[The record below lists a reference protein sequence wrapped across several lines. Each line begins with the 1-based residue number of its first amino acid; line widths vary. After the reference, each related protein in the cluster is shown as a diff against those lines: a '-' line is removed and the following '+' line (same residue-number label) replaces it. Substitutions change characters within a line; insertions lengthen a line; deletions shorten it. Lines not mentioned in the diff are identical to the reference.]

1 MALCRTLLFKRR
13 GQRVAAK
20 GLDYGQHS
28 GMTPALHLEILDL
41 RHFSAG
47 NLKPVLEAESRVW
60 NERLR
65 WDFQASANLLLQY
78 LDSRLLPGYVAI
90 ENGRICGYVFCV
102 YENEK
107 ALVGDVFAMLSAT
120 NPQSTED
127 VERYLLEHMIEL
139 LQHSPG
145 VERIESQLLLRPHG
159 THAETLRNAGFQ
171 IYERLFMELE
181 LSSARLLEGP
191 PDSGPDG
198 VLDELELRPWRDSD
212 FAAAGHLIAHAYEG
226 HLDGIINDQ
235 YRSVSG
241 SLRFLHN
248 IVRFPGCG
256 IFDASASRVLA
267 YRDREEIAAL
277 LLCSRVR
284 EDVGHV
290 TQICVSQQYR
300 RRGLGAWL
308 LADCSRALRR
318 SGFQAL
324 TLTVTR
330 QNSEAVALYHRSGFV
345 TRQTFDA
352 MVWDRRPRART

>member
-1 MALCRTLLFKRR
+1 MKRS
-13 GQRVAAK
+13 GAV
-20 GLDYGQHS
+20 HS
-28 GMTPALHLEILDL
+28 FSTRMTPALHLEILDL
-41 RHFSAG
+41 RHFSASY
-47 NLKPVLEAESRVW
+47 LKPVLEAESRVW
-60 NERLR
+60 DQRLR
-65 WDFQASANLLLQY
+65 WDFHASANLLLQY

-102 YENEK
+102 YESEK
-107 ALVGDVFAMLSAT
+107 ALVGDVFAVPSVA
-120 NPQSTED
+120 NPQSPAD
-127 VERYLLEHMIEL
+127 VERRLLEHMIEL
-139 LQHSPG
+139 LQNSPG
-145 VERIESQLLLRPHG
+145 VDRIESQLLLRPHG
-159 THAETLRNAGFQ
+159 THTETLRNAGFQ

-181 LSSARLLEGP
+181 LSTASLLGGSEGK
-191 PDSGPDG
+191 GME
-198 VLDELELRPWRDSD
+198 ELELRTWRDSD
-212 FAAAGHLIAHAYEG
+212 FSAAGHLIAHAYEG

-235 YRSVSG
+235 YRSVAG

-256 IFDASASRVLA
+256 LFDPSASRVLA
-267 YRDREEIAAL
+267 YRGREEIVAL

-290 TQICVSQQYR
+290 TQICVSRKYR

-308 LADCSRALRR
+308 LADCSRALRL

-330 QNSEAVALYHRSGFV
+330 ENADAVALYHRSGFV

-352 MVWDRRPRART
+352 MVWERRARARA

>member
-1 MALCRTLLFKRR
+1 
-13 GQRVAAK
+13 
-20 GLDYGQHS
+20 
-28 GMTPALHLEILDL
+28 MTPALHLEILDL

-107 ALVGDVFAMLSAT
+107 ALVGDVFAMPSAT
-120 NPQSTED
+120 QSTAD
-127 VERYLLEHMIEL
+127 VERQLLEHMIEL

-145 VERIESQLLLRPHG
+145 VDRIESQLLLRPHG
-159 THAETLRNAGFQ
+159 THAESLRNAGFQ

-181 LSSARLLEGP
+181 LSSANLLEDP
-191 PDSGPDG
+191 PNGT
-198 VLDELELRPWRDSD
+198 LDELELRAWRDSD

-256 IFDASASRVLA
+256 LFDASASRVLA
-267 YRDREEIAAL
+267 YRGREEIAAL

-284 EDVGHV
+284 QDVGHV
-290 TQICVSQQYR
+290 TQICVNRQYR

-330 QNSEAVALYHRSGFV
+330 QNSEAVALYLRSGFI

-352 MVWDRRPRART
+352 LVWDRRTRARG

>member
-1 MALCRTLLFKRR
+1 
-13 GQRVAAK
+13 
-20 GLDYGQHS
+20 
-28 GMTPALHLEILDL
+28 MTPALNLEILDL

-47 NLKPVLEAESRVW
+47 HLKPVLEAESRVW
-60 NERLR
+60 NDRLR
-65 WDFQASANLLLQY
+65 WDFHASANLLLQY
-78 LDSRLLPGYVAI
+78 LDSHLLPGYVAM

-102 YENEK
+102 YESEK
-107 ALVGDVFAMLSAT
+107 ALVGDVFAMPSAT
-120 NPQSTED
+120 NPDLAPE
-127 VERYLLEHMIEL
+127 VERCLLEHMIEL

-145 VERIESQLLLRPHG
+145 VDRIESQLLLRPHS
-159 THAETLRNAGFQ
+159 THAATLRNAGFQ

-181 LSSARLLEGP
+181 LSSASLLEGP
-191 PDSGPDG
+191 TGG
-198 VLDELELRPWRDSD
+198 QIEGLELRSWKDSD

-226 HLDGIINDQ
+226 HLDGVINDQ

-256 IFDASASRVLA
+256 LFDPSASRVLA

-284 EDVGHV
+284 GEVGHV
-290 TQICVSQQYR
+290 TQICVSPEYR

-308 LADCSRALRR
+308 LADCSRALR
-318 SGFQAL
+318 SCGFQAL

-330 QNSEAVALYHRSGFV
+330 QNAEAVALYHRSGFI

-352 MVWDRRPRART
+352 MVWERRGRSRA

>member
-1 MALCRTLLFKRR
+1 
-13 GQRVAAK
+13 
-20 GLDYGQHS
+20 
-28 GMTPALHLEILDL
+28 MTPALHLEILDL

-47 NLKPVLEAESRVW
+47 NLKPVLEEESRVW
-60 NERLR
+60 DDRLR
-65 WDFQASANLLLQY
+65 WDFHASANLLLQY
-78 LDSRLLPGYVAI
+78 LDSRLLPGFVAI

-107 ALVGDVFAMLSAT
+107 ALVGDVFAMPSPSNAASAA
-120 NPQSTED
+120 E
-127 VERYLLEHMIEL
+127 VERSLLEHIIEL

-159 THAETLRNAGFQ
+159 THTETLRNSGFQ
-171 IYERLFMELE
+171 IYERLFMELQ
-181 LSSARLLEGP
+181 LDSAMFEGAAEP
-191 PDSGPDG
+191 K
-198 VLDELELRPWRDSD
+198 LDELELRPWKDSD
-212 FAAAGHLIAHAYEG
+212 FSAAGHLIATAYEG

-256 IFDASASRVLA
+256 LFDASSSRVLA
-267 YRDREEIAAL
+267 FRGREEIAAM
-277 LLCSRVR
+277 LLCSKVR
-284 EDVGHV
+284 EEVGHV
-290 TQICVSQQYR
+290 TQICVSRQYR

-318 SGFQAL
+318 SGFRAL

-330 QNSEAVALYHRSGFV
+330 QNTEAVALYLRCGFV
-345 TRQTFDA
+345 IRQTFDA
-352 MVWDRRPRART
+352 MVWDRRARGRA

>member
-1 MALCRTLLFKRR
+1 
-13 GQRVAAK
+13 
-20 GLDYGQHS
+20 
-28 GMTPALHLEILDL
+28 MTPALNLEILDL
-41 RHFSAG
+41 RHFSASY
-47 NLKPVLEAESRVW
+47 LKPVLEEESRVW
-60 NERLR
+60 DQRLR
-65 WDFQASANLLLQY
+65 WDFHASANLLLQY
-78 LDSRLLPGYVAI
+78 LDSRLLPGYVAM

-102 YENEK
+102 YESEK
-107 ALVGDVFAMLSAT
+107 ALVGDVFAIPSAT
-120 NPQSTED
+120 NTQSPAD
-127 VERYLLEHMIEL
+127 IERRLLEHMIEL

-145 VERIESQLLLRPHG
+145 VDRIESQLLLRPHG
-159 THAETLRNAGFQ
+159 THTETLRNAGFQ

-181 LSSARLLEGP
+181 LSSASLAGGPEGR
-191 PDSGPDG
+191 
-198 VLDELELRPWRDSD
+198 VTDELELRTWRDSD
-212 FAAAGHLIAHAYEG
+212 FSAAGHLIAQAYEG

-235 YRSVSG
+235 YRSVAG

-256 IFDASASRVLA
+256 LFDPSASRVLA
-267 YRDREEIAAL
+267 YRGREEIAAL

-290 TQICVSQQYR
+290 TQICVSRKYR

-308 LADCSRALRR
+308 LADCSRALRL

-330 QNSEAVALYHRSGFV
+330 DNSEAVALYHRSGFV

-352 MVWDRRPRART
+352 MVWERHGRARA

>member
-1 MALCRTLLFKRR
+1 
-13 GQRVAAK
+13 
-20 GLDYGQHS
+20 
-28 GMTPALHLEILDL
+28 MTPALHLEILDL

-107 ALVGDVFAMLSAT
+107 ALVGDVFAMPSAA
-120 NPQSTED
+120 NPQSTAD
-127 VERYLLEHMIEL
+127 VERSLLEHMIEL

-145 VERIESQLLLRPHG
+145 VDRIESQLLLRPHG

-181 LSSARLLEGP
+181 LST
-191 PDSGPDG
+191 
-198 VLDELELRPWRDSD
+198 WRDSD
-212 FAAAGHLIAHAYEG
+212 FAAAGQLIAHAYEG

-256 IFDASASRVLA
+256 LFDASASRVLA

-290 TQICVSQQYR
+290 TQICVNQRYR

-324 TLTVTR
+324 TLTVTK
-330 QNSEAVALYHRSGFV
+330 QNSEAVALYLRSGFI

-352 MVWDRRPRART
+352 LVWERRTRAR

>member
-1 MALCRTLLFKRR
+1 
-13 GQRVAAK
+13 
-20 GLDYGQHS
+20 
-28 GMTPALHLEILDL
+28 MTPALHLEILDL

-107 ALVGDVFAMLSAT
+107 ALVGDVFAMPSAA

-145 VERIESQLLLRPHG
+145 VDRIESQLLLRPHG

-181 LSSARLLEGP
+181 LSSASLLEGP
-191 PDSGPDG
+191 PDG
-198 VLDELELRPWRDSD
+198 VLDDLELRPWRDSD

-226 HLDGIINDQ
+226 HLDGVINDQ

-256 IFDASASRVLA
+256 LFDASTSRVLA
-267 YRDREEIAAL
+267 YRGREEIAAL

-290 TQICVSQQYR
+290 TQICVSREYR
-300 RRGLGAWL
+300 RHGLGTWL

-330 QNSEAVALYHRSGFV
+330 QNSEAVALYHRSGFI

-352 MVWDRRPRART
+352 MVWERRTRART

>member
-1 MALCRTLLFKRR
+1 VGFHGVALCRTLLFW
-13 GQRVAAK
+13 
-20 GLDYGQHS
+20 
-28 GMTPALHLEILDL
+28 MTPALHLEILDL
-41 RHFSAG
+41 RHFSAS
-47 NLKPVLEAESRVW
+47 NLKPVLEAESLVW
-60 NERLR
+60 NQRLR
-65 WDFQASANLLLQY
+65 WDFHASANLLLQY

-102 YENEK
+102 YESEK
-107 ALVGDVFAMLSAT
+107 ALVGDVFAVPSAD
-120 NPQSTED
+120 NPESTAD
-127 VERYLLEHMIEL
+127 VERRLLEHMIEL

-159 THAETLRNAGFQ
+159 THTETLRNAGFE

-181 LSSARLLEGP
+181 LGSTNLDEGP
-191 PDSGPDG
+191 PAGRMS
-198 VLDELELRPWRDSD
+198 ELELRSWKDSD
-212 FAAAGHLIAHAYEG
+212 FSAAGHLIAHAYEG

-235 YRSVSG
+235 YRTVSG

-256 IFDASASRVLA
+256 QFDASASRVLA
-267 YRDREEIAAL
+267 YRDREGIAAL

-284 EDVGHV
+284 EEVGHV
-290 TQICVSQQYR
+290 TQICVSPRFR

-308 LADCSRALRR
+308 LADCSRALRGK
-318 SGFQAL
+318 GFQAL

-330 QNSEAVALYHRSGFV
+330 RNADAVALYHRSGFI

-352 MVWDRRPRART
+352 MVWERRTRARG

>member
-1 MALCRTLLFKRR
+1 LR
-13 GQRVAAK
+13 QK
-20 GLDYGQHS
+20 GLDYGQARS

-107 ALVGDVFAMLSAT
+107 ALVGDVFAMPSAT
-120 NPQSTED
+120 NPQSTAD
-127 VERYLLEHMIEL
+127 VERHLLEHMIEL

-145 VERIESQLLLRPHG
+145 IDRIESQLLLRPHG

-181 LSSARLLEGP
+181 LSSASLLEERSDGLP
-191 PDSGPDG
+191 ERAPDRA
-198 VLDELELRPWRDSD
+198 LDELELRAWRDSD

-256 IFDASASRVLA
+256 LFDAAASRVLA
-267 YRDREEIAAL
+267 YRGREEIAAL

-290 TQICVSQQYR
+290 TQICVNRKYR
-300 RRGLGAWL
+300 RRGLSAWL

-330 QNSEAVALYHRSGFV
+330 QNSEAVALYLRSGFI

-352 MVWDRRPRART
+352 LVWDRRTRAR

>member
-1 MALCRTLLFKRR
+1 
-13 GQRVAAK
+13 
-20 GLDYGQHS
+20 
-28 GMTPALHLEILDL
+28 MTPALNLEILDL
-41 RHFSAG
+41 RHFSASY
-47 NLKPVLEAESRVW
+47 LKPVLEEESRLW
-60 NERLR
+60 DQRLR
-65 WDFQASANLLLQY
+65 WDFHASANLLLQY

-102 YENEK
+102 YESEK
-107 ALVGDVFAMLSAT
+107 ALVGDVFAVPSAT
-120 NPQSTED
+120 NSQSPAD
-127 VERYLLEHMIEL
+127 IERRLLEHMIEL

-145 VERIESQLLLRPHG
+145 VDRIESQLLLRPHG
-159 THAETLRNAGFQ
+159 THTETLRNAGFQ

-181 LSSARLLEGP
+181 LSSASLAGGP
-191 PDSGPDG
+191 EAG
-198 VLDELELRPWRDSD
+198 VLDELELRTWRDSD
-212 FAAAGHLIAHAYEG
+212 FSAAGHLIAQAYEG

-235 YRSVSG
+235 YRSVAG

-256 IFDASASRVLA
+256 LFDPSASRVLA
-267 YRDREEIAAL
+267 YRGREEIAAL

-290 TQICVSQQYR
+290 TQICVSRKYR

-308 LADCSRALRR
+308 LADCSRALRL

-330 QNSEAVALYHRSGFV
+330 ENSEAVALYHRSGFV

-352 MVWDRRPRART
+352 MVWERRGRARA